1 MIFTPASQQEKTTLE
16 KICEFLVGLSKNVL
30 KQGSSISLAKFLQD
44 LEHTSNELCYML
56 QARDQ
61 NDYSHAINKY
71 TQVWKDVLK
80 SIQNNNQMHT
90 EGEHDLEPLS
100 RADLMQR
107 MKKRFMEGG
116 QTGSLGGARVG
127 AFQSPLT
134 ENERIKNRQL
144 SSKNSNILPSIRLNS
159 FEQQT
164 DRTLNNS
171 SRMQYE
177 LDDHQKCILNEVLKQ
192 SNKLNVQ
199 IVMKR
204 YDPKIK
210 LCISQGTDTNLDILE
225 VMRNFKKEYHESKL
239 QEIVQDSDKHSME
252 LQKFLNERIDHRYA
266 LQTQQVTDKLKGV
279 HKQMI
284 QKTMDIETVIL
295 DTQKQQ
301 TQQDMIPNILNE
313 FLEYVNESY
322 QNVQHETYKVLMKFV
337 SGFIIRRVKQDS
349 EKKLPQ
355 QNSQQ
360 LLSSSTKDRKAPP
373 LRRADNTEQLQKE
386 LSNKNVELDKKFMEN
401 AELWNKVRQMEN
413 QIMQLNIEIES
424 TKIAEKAIEQ
434 ERTQLLYDKQK
445 LEKQFSIIANKTF
458 QDQAV
463 QVSDQT
469 LQQQIS
475 KLQKENQ
482 ELQQRLYQLTGELN
496 KKKSIPADQ
505 RSLQIDF
512 GNSQDQ
518 SNKDSPR
525 ATSKMKSQFEF
536 PQDEDN
542 ISIGYRGESNRQI
555 QYSDYTKR
563 QSTDVG
569 YRMNLTQ
576 HVQSQKDQ
584 RVSKNNSHIS
594 ESQQNKRGYQHSFT
608 EFHPQKQPNKQTTLE
623 QKSIQELDEEQMQK
637 SGLLLQQQQ
646 QQVRKSV
653 SPNNENGQLLRKM
666 SSISKSDQQLSSSIV
681 RKSTVN
687 QMKIGDSTIPDID
700 VTQAQTIQD
709 TQRTTSGRMLT
720 LTEKKN
726 DQSPSDRR
734 IQTEYTDQTQF
745 QQGQITQNV
754 PISNT
759 PQQNK
764 QIRGQKKSETLLAN
778 KTKNKFA
785 RKSTDAM
792 RDIQEDQQ
800 SATNS
805 NRGSARIIEN
815 NKTRIPLI
823 KEEDEVSRHSKS
835 RLSSQ
840 QSSQSHIRRS
850 STTIQQQPIRMAIK
864 VNDENAA
871 EYVASWK
878 QRTLDQEQQTDIEL
892 LTNFIQHFIFNMA
905 LPNDIK
911 QRLIEAIPL
920 TIQQKNLNSLSEDS
934 NNFLKQQQSF
944 KNVVQKYGFDTERVS
959 SNQTKN
965 HSSKQSQESLLK
977 HETDDDQFQMGSK
990 QGSQKQMD
998 TQRIQNQ
1005 TLNKKSTQFLYDKQ
1019 KKESTMQRQPSRQPI
1034 DPQEQFDQEEAQQ
1047 IFSMA
1052 ADLNIDQVDQ
1062 MPYEEMVK
1070 SIQDQEN
1077 DGKQLQI
1084 FKPNELKQETF
1095 LRTLFNQIQ
1104 NKKTKGVENVQDL
1117 LRKYYKKGKHENIT
1131 YYEFK
1136 AFYQRLAAIHK
1147 MCGQD
1152 MMCNHLQR
1160 FIMRLG
1166 YTCTIFS
1173 KRQQLKTSTSVIKPF
1188 NTTDDM
1194 TTQSK
1199 MTNTHQ
1205 NLAKSRFT
1213 SQQFYMSEEQF
1224 Y

>member
-1 MIFTPASQQEKTTLE
+1 MIFTPASQQEKATLE
-16 KICEFLVGLSKNVL
+16 KIGEFLMGLSKNVL
-30 KQGSSISLAKFLQD
+30 KQGSSISLPKFLQD
-44 LEHTSNELCYML
+44 LEDTSNELCYML

-80 SIQNNNQMHT
+80 SVQNANQMHT
-90 EGEHDLEPLS
+90 EGEHELEPLS

-107 MKKRFMEGG
+107 MKKRMMEGG
-116 QTGSLGGARVG
+116 QTGRLGGARVG
-127 AFQSPLT
+127 GFQSPLV

-159 FEQQT
+159 FEQQN

-177 LDDHQKCILNEVLKQ
+177 LDDNQKCILNEVLKQ
-192 SNKLNVQ
+192 TNKLNVQ

-252 LQKFLNERIDHRYA
+252 LQKFLNERIDHRYT

-301 TQQDMIPNILNE
+301 TQQDMIPNILND
-313 FLEYVNESY
+313 FLDYVHESY
-322 QNVQHETYKVLMKFV
+322 QNVQNETYKVLMKFV
-337 SGFIIRRVKQDS
+337 SGFIVRRLKQDS

-360 LLSSSTKDRKAPP
+360 LLSSSNKDRKAPP

-401 AELWNKVRQMEN
+401 AELWNRVRQMEN
-413 QIMQLNIEIES
+413 QIMQQNIEIES

-434 ERTQLLYDKQK
+434 ERTQLLYEKQK
-445 LEKQFSIIANKTF
+445 LEKQLSVITNKTF

-482 ELQQRLYQLTGELN
+482 ELQQKLYQLTGELN

-505 RSLQIDF
+505 KSLQMDF

-525 ATSKMKSQFEF
+525 ATSKMKSQFDF
-536 PQDEDN
+536 APDEDN

-569 YRMNLTQ
+569 QRMSFTQ
-576 HVQSQKDQ
+576 HIQSQKEQ
-584 RVSKNNSHIS
+584 RIYKNNSQTS
-594 ESQQNKRGYQHSFT
+594 DTSQNKRVYQHSYT
-608 EFHPQKQPNKQTTLE
+608 EFHPPKQPNKQTTID

-637 SGLLLQQQQ
+637 SGMLLQQQQ
-646 QQVRKSV
+646 KQQVRKSL
-653 SPNNENGQLLRKM
+653 SPNNENPQLLRKM
-666 SSISKSDQQLSSSIV
+666 SSISKSDQNLTSSIA
-681 RKSTVN
+681 RKSTIN

-700 VTQAQTIQD
+700 LTQAQTIQD
-709 TQRTTSGRMLT
+709 TQRTSSGRVLT
-720 LTEKKN
+720 LTERKN
-726 DQSPSDRR
+726 DSSPSDRR
-734 IQTEYTDQTQF
+734 IQTEYTDQSQF
-745 QQGQITQNV
+745 QQCQIQQNQQ
-754 PISNT
+754 ISNT

-764 QIRGQKKSETLLAN
+764 QVRGYKKSETFLAN

-792 RDIQEDQQ
+792 RDIQDDQQ
-800 SATNS
+800 SGTIS
-805 NRGSARIIEN
+805 NRGSTRIIEG
-815 NKTRIPLI
+815 NKSKIPLI
-823 KEEDEVSRHSKS
+823 IEEDEVSRKSKS

-850 STTIQQQPIRMAIK
+850 STTIQQPIKMAIK
-864 VNDENAA
+864 VNDENPS
-871 EYVASWK
+871 EYIAQWK
-878 QRTLDQEQQTDIEL
+878 QRTIEQEQQTDIEL
-892 LTNFIQHFIFNMA
+892 LTNILENLILNMG
-905 LPNDIK
+905 LPNDI
-911 QRLIEAIPL
+911 
-920 TIQQKNLNSLSEDS
+920 QQKLMDAMPGIISLKNLNQLGGDQ
-934 NNFLKQQQSF
+934 NNLLKQQQSF
-944 KNVVQKYGFDTERVS
+944 KNVVQKYGFDNERVS
-959 SNQTKN
+959 SNQTQN
-965 HSSKQSQESLLK
+965 HSAKQSQDSLLK
-977 HETDDDQFQMGSK
+977 HESEDEQIQMSSK

-998 TQRIQNQ
+998 TQRSQNQ
-1005 TLNKKSTQFLYDKQ
+1005 KSTKFFQDKQ
-1019 KKESTMQRQPSRQPI
+1019 KKESNVQRQPSRQPI
-1034 DPQEQFDQEEAQQ
+1034 DPQEQFDQEEVQQ
-1047 IFSMA
+1047 IFDMA
-1052 ADLNIDQVDQ
+1052 ADLKIDQVDQ
-1062 MPYEEMVK
+1062 LPYEEMVK
-1070 SIQDQEN
+1070 QIQNQEN
-1077 DGKQLQI
+1077 DGKQLQQI
-1084 FKPNELKQETF
+1084 KPNELKGETF
-1095 LRTLFNQIQ
+1095 LRNLFNQIQ
-1104 NKKTKGVENVQDL
+1104 NKKTKGVENVQEL

-1147 MCGQD
+1147 ICGQD
-1152 MMCNHLQR
+1152 LMCNHLQR

-1166 YTCTIFS
+1166 YTCSIFS
-1173 KRQQLKTSTSVIKPF
+1173 KRQLLKTSTSVIKPF
-1188 NTTDDM
+1188 NTSEDM

-1199 MTNTHQ
+1199 ITNTHQ
-1205 NLAKSRFT
+1205 NLAQSRFT

>member
-1 MIFTPASQQEKTTLE
+1 MIFTPASQQEKATLE
-16 KICEFLVGLSKNVL
+16 KIGEFLMGLSKNVL
-30 KQGSSISLAKFLQD
+30 KQGSSISLPKFLQD
-44 LEHTSNELCYML
+44 LELTSNELCYML

-61 NDYSHAINKY
+61 NDYSQAINKY

-80 SIQNNNQMHT
+80 SVQINNQMHT
-90 EGEHDLEPLS
+90 EGEQELEPLS
-100 RADLMQR
+100 RADIMQR
-107 MKKRFMEGG
+107 MKKKLMEGG
-116 QTGSLGGARVG
+116 QTGRLGGARVG
-127 AFQSPLT
+127 GFQSPLA

-171 SRMQYE
+171 SRVQYE
-177 LDDHQKCILNEVLKQ
+177 LDDNQKCILNEVLKQ

-252 LQKFLNERIDHRYA
+252 LQKFLNERIDYRYT

-284 QKTMDIETVIL
+284 QKSMDIETVIL

-301 TQQDMIPNILNE
+301 IQQDMIPDILND
-313 FLEYVNESY
+313 FIDYVNESY
-322 QNVQHETYKVLMKFV
+322 QNVQHETYKVMMKFV
-337 SGFIIRRVKQDS
+337 SGFLVRRLKQDS

-360 LLSSSTKDRKAPP
+360 LLSGSNKDRKAPP
-373 LRRADNTEQLQKE
+373 IRRADNSEQLQKE

-401 AELWNKVRQMEN
+401 AELWNKVRLMEN
-413 QIMQLNIEIES
+413 QIMQMNIEIES

-434 ERTQLLYDKQK
+434 ERTQLLYEKQK
-445 LEKQFSIIANKTF
+445 LEKQLSVITSKTF

-463 QVSDQT
+463 QVSDQS

-505 RSLQIDF
+505 RSLQMDIA
-512 GNSQDQ
+512 NSQDQ
-518 SNKDSPR
+518 SNKDSPKG
-525 ATSKMKSQFEF
+525 TGKIKSQFDF
-536 PQDEDN
+536 APDEDN
-542 ISIGYRGESNRQI
+542 VSIGYRGESNRQI
-555 QYSDYTKR
+555 QFSDYSKR
-563 QSTDVG
+563 KSTDVG
-569 YRMNLTQ
+569 YRMSFTQ
-576 HVQSQKDQ
+576 HIQSQKEQ
-584 RVSKNNSHIS
+584 KVSKNNSQTS
-594 ESQQNKRGYQHSFT
+594 DTQQKKRANQHSFT
-608 EFHPQKQPNKQTTLE
+608 EFHPSKQPNKQTTID

-646 QQVRKSV
+646 QQQVRKSV
-653 SPNNENGQLLRKM
+653 SPNNENAQIIRKM
-666 SSISKSDQQLSSSIV
+666 SSMSKSDQQLPSSIV

-687 QMKIGDSTIPDID
+687 QMKMGDSSIPDID
-700 VTQAQTIQD
+700 LTQAQTNQD
-709 TQRTTSGRMLT
+709 TQRTSSGRMLT
-720 LTEKKN
+720 LTERKN
-726 DQSPSDRR
+726 DTSPSDRR
-734 IQTEYTDQTQF
+734 IQTEYTDQSQF
-745 QQGQITQNV
+745 QQPQMQQSQQ
-754 PISNT
+754 ISNT

-764 QIRGQKKSETLLAN
+764 QFKGYKKSETFLAN
-778 KTKNKFA
+778 KPKNKYA
-785 RKSTDAM
+785 RKSTDAL
-792 RDIQEDQQ
+792 REIQEDQQ
-800 SATNS
+800 FGPPS
-805 NRGSARIIEN
+805 NRGSTRLIES

-823 KEEDEVSRHSKS
+823 KEEDEVSRNSKS

-840 QSSQSHIRRS
+840 QSSQSHIRRA
-850 STTIQQQPIRMAIK
+850 STTIQQPIKMAIK
-864 VNDENAA
+864 VNDENPS
-871 EYVASWK
+871 EYIAQWK
-878 QRTLDQEQQTDIEL
+878 QRTTEQEQQTDIEL
-892 LTNFIQHFIFNMA
+892 LTNLLETLISNLG
-905 LPNDIK
+905 LPQD
-911 QRLIEAIPL
+911 
-920 TIQQKNLNSLSEDS
+920 IQQKIMETMPAIISLKNLNQLSEIQ
-934 NNFLKQQQSF
+934 NNLMKKQQSF

-965 HSSKQSQESLLK
+965 HSAKQSQESLLK
-977 HETDDDQFQMGSK
+977 HESEEEQIQMGSK
-990 QGSQKQMD
+990 LGSQQQVD
-998 TQRIQNQ
+998 TQRIQNSK
-1005 TLNKKSTQFLYDKQ
+1005 TKSTRFLQEKQ
-1019 KKESTMQRQPSRQPI
+1019 KKDSTVQRQPSRQPI
-1034 DPQEQFDQEEAQQ
+1034 DPQEQFDQEEAKQ
-1047 IFSMA
+1047 IFNMA
-1052 ADLNIDQVDQ
+1052 AELNIEQVDQ
-1062 MPYEEMVK
+1062 MPYEEVVK
-1070 SIQDQEN
+1070 QIQNQEN
-1077 DGKQLQI
+1077 DGKQLQQI
-1084 FKPNELKQETF
+1084 KPNELKGETF

-1104 NKKTKGVENVQDL
+1104 NKKTKGVENVQEL

-1147 MCGQD
+1147 TCGQD
-1152 MMCNHLQR
+1152 QMCSHLQR

-1166 YTCTIFS
+1166 YTCSIFS
-1173 KRQQLKTSTSVIKPF
+1173 KRQLLKTNTSVLKPF
-1188 NTTDDM
+1188 NTSEDM

-1199 MTNTHQ
+1199 LTNTHQ
-1205 NLAKSRFT
+1205 NLAQSRFT

>member
-1 MIFTPASQQEKTTLE
+1 MIFTPASQQEKATLE
-16 KICEFLVGLSKNVL
+16 KIGEFLMGLSKNVL
-30 KQGSSISLAKFLQD
+30 KQGSSISLPKFLQD
-44 LEHTSNELCYML
+44 LELTSNELCYML

-61 NDYSHAINKY
+61 NDYSHAINRY

-80 SIQNNNQMHT
+80 SVQNINQMQT
-90 EGEHDLEPLS
+90 EGEHELEPLS

-107 MKKRFMEGG
+107 MKKRMMEGG
-116 QTGSLGGARVG
+116 QTGRLGGARVG
-127 AFQSPLT
+127 GFQSPLT

-159 FEQQT
+159 FDQQN
-164 DRTLNNS
+164 DRTFNNS

-239 QEIVQDSDKHSME
+239 QEIVKESDKHSME
-252 LQKFLNERIDHRYA
+252 LQKFLNERIDYRYS

-301 TQQDMIPNILNE
+301 IQQDMIPNILNE
-313 FLEYVNESY
+313 FIDYINESY

-337 SGFIIRRVKQDS
+337 SGFIVRRVKQDT

-360 LLSSSTKDRKAPP
+360 LLSSSNKERKGPP

-386 LSNKNVELDKKFMEN
+386 LSNKNAELDKKFMEN

-424 TKIAEKAIEQ
+424 TKIAEKTIEQ

-445 LEKQFSIIANKTF
+445 LEKQLLVINSKTF
-458 QDQAV
+458 QDQAI

-469 LQQQIS
+469 MQQQIQ

-505 RSLQIDF
+505 KSLQMDF

-525 ATSKMKSQFEF
+525 ANSKVKSQFDF

-563 QSTDVG
+563 QSTDVV
-569 YRMNLTQ
+569 YRMSFTQ
-576 HVQSQKDQ
+576 HIQSQKDQ
-584 RVSKNNSHIS
+584 KISKNNNQTSD
-594 ESQQNKRGYQHSFT
+594 SQQNKRDLLHSST
-608 EFHPQKQPNKQTTLE
+608 ELHPSKQPNKQTTLD

-637 SGLLLQQQQ
+637 SGLLFQQQSQ
-646 QQVRKSV
+646 QQIRKSV
-653 SPNNENGQLLRKM
+653 SPNNDNSQLLRKM
-666 SSISKSDQQLSSSIV
+666 SSISKSDQQLTSSIV

-687 QMKIGDSTIPDID
+687 QMKMGDSTIPDID
-700 VTQAQTIQD
+700 LTQAQTIQD
-709 TQRTTSGRMLT
+709 TQRTTSGRKLT
-720 LTEKKN
+720 LTERKN
-726 DQSPSDRR
+726 DSSPTDRR
-734 IQTEYTDQTQF
+734 IQTEFYDQSQF
-745 QQGQITQNV
+745 QQGQQNTQIT
-754 PISNT
+754 NT

-764 QIRGQKKSETLLAN
+764 QIRGNKKSETLLSN
-778 KTKNKFA
+778 KTKNKFP
-785 RKSTDAM
+785 RKSTDTI

-800 SATNS
+800 SGIIS
-805 NRGSARIIEN
+805 NRGSTRIIEN
-815 NKTRIPLI
+815 NKTRIHLI

-835 RLSSQ
+835 RISSQ

-850 STTIQQQPIRMAIK
+850 STTIQQPIKMAIK
-864 VNDENAA
+864 LNDENPS
-871 EYVASWK
+871 EYIAQWK
-878 QRTLDQEQQTDIEL
+878 QRMVEQEQQTDIEL
-892 LTNFIQHFIFNMA
+892 LTNFIENFILNMG
-905 LPNDIK
+905 LPNEIQQK
-911 QRLIEAIPL
+911 LIEAIPVM
-920 TIQQKNLNSLSEDS
+920 IQQRNLNQSSEDQ
-934 NNFLKQQQSF
+934 NALIKQQQSF
-944 KNVVQKYGFDTERVS
+944 RNVVQKYGFDTERVS
-959 SNQTKN
+959 STQTKN
-965 HSSKQSQESLLK
+965 HSKQQSQESLLK
-977 HETDDDQFQMGSK
+977 YESEDDQAQMGSK

-998 TQRIQNQ
+998 TQRSQN
-1005 TLNKKSTQFLYDKQ
+1005 LNQNFKQKSTKFYQEKQ
-1019 KKESTMQRQPSRQPI
+1019 KKDSTIQRQPSRQPI
-1034 DPQEQFDQEEAQQ
+1034 DPQEQFDQDEAQY
-1047 IFSMA
+1047 IFNMA

-1062 MPYEEMVK
+1062 LSYEEMVK
-1070 SIQDQEN
+1070 SIQNQEN

-1084 FKPNELKQETF
+1084 IKPNELKGETF

-1104 NKKTKGVENVQDL
+1104 NKKTKGIENVQEL

-1152 MMCNHLQR
+1152 MLCNHLQR

-1166 YTCTIFS
+1166 YTCSIFS
-1173 KRQQLKTSTSVIKPF
+1173 KRQLLKTSTSVIKPF
-1188 NTTDDM
+1188 NTTEDM

-1199 MTNTHQ
+1199 LTNTHH
-1205 NLAKSRFT
+1205 NLAQSRFT

>member
-1 MIFTPASQQEKTTLE
+1 MIFTPASQQEKATLE
-16 KICEFLVGLSKNVL
+16 KIGEFLMGLSKNVL
-30 KQGSSISLAKFLQD
+30 KQGSSISLPKFLQD
-44 LEHTSNELCYML
+44 LELTSNELCYML

-61 NDYSHAINKY
+61 NDYSHAIGRY

-80 SIQNNNQMHT
+80 SVQNSNQMQT
-90 EGEHDLEPLS
+90 EGEHEHEPLS
-100 RADLMQR
+100 RTDLMQR
-107 MKKRFMEGG
+107 MKQRMMEGG
-116 QTGSLGGARVG
+116 QTGRLGGARVG
-127 AFQSPLT
+127 GFQSPLA

-144 SSKNSNILPSIRLNS
+144 SSKNSNALPSIRLNS
-159 FEQQT
+159 FDLQN

-239 QEIVQDSDKHSME
+239 QEIVKDSDKHSME
-252 LQKFLNERIDHRYA
+252 LQKFLNERIDYRYT
-266 LQTQQVTDKLKGV
+266 LQTQQVNDKLKGV

-301 TQQDMIPNILNE
+301 IQQDMIPNILNE
-313 FLEYVNESY
+313 FIDYINDSY

-337 SGFIIRRVKQDS
+337 SGFIVRRAKQDS
-349 EKKLPQ
+349 ERKLPK

-360 LLSSSTKDRKAPP
+360 MLSSSNRERKAPT

-401 AELWNKVRQMEN
+401 SELWNKVRQMEN
-413 QIMQLNIEIES
+413 QIMQQNIEIES
-424 TKIAEKAIEQ
+424 TKIAEKTIEQ

-445 LEKQFSIIANKTF
+445 LEKQLLVITSKTF

-469 LQQQIS
+469 MQQQIS

-505 RSLQIDF
+505 RSLQMDF

-518 SNKDSPR
+518 SNKDSPK
-525 ATSKMKSQFEF
+525 ATSKIKSQFDF

-542 ISIGYRGESNRQI
+542 FSIGYRGESNRQI

-563 QSTDVG
+563 QSTDVVH
-569 YRMNLTQ
+569 RMSFTQ

-584 RVSKNNSHIS
+584 KISKNSS
-594 ESQQNKRGYQHSFT
+594 QTSDTQQNKRGLQHSST
-608 EFHPQKQPNKQTTLE
+608 ELHPSKQPNKQTTLD
-623 QKSIQELDEEQMQK
+623 QKSIEELDEEQMQK
-637 SGLLLQQQQ
+637 SGLLLQQQSQ
-646 QQVRKSV
+646 QQIRKSV
-653 SPNNENGQLLRKM
+653 SPNNDNGQLLRKM
-666 SSISKSDQQLSSSIV
+666 SSITKSDQQLTSSIV

-687 QMKIGDSTIPDID
+687 QMKIGDSTIPDTD
-700 VTQAQTIQD
+700 LTQAQTIQD
-709 TQRTTSGRMLT
+709 TQRTTSGRKMT
-720 LTEKKN
+720 LTDRKN
-726 DQSPSDRR
+726 DSSPSDRR
-734 IQTEYTDQTQF
+734 IQTESYDQSQF
-745 QQGQITQNV
+745 QQGQQSV
-754 PISNT
+754 QISNT

-764 QIRGQKKSETLLAN
+764 QVKGYKKSETLLSN
-778 KTKNKFA
+778 KTKNKYA
-785 RKSTDAM
+785 RKSTDSM
-792 RDIQEDQQ
+792 KEIPEDQ
-800 SATNS
+800 AINS
-805 NRGSARIIEN
+805 NRGSTRIIES
-815 NKTRIPLI
+815 NKTRIHLI

-850 STTIQQQPIRMAIK
+850 STTIQQPIKMAIK
-864 VNDENAA
+864 VNDENPA
-871 EYVASWK
+871 EYFASWK
-878 QRTLDQEQQTDIEL
+878 QRMVEQEQQTDIEL
-892 LTNFIQHFIFNMA
+892 FTNFIENFILNLG
-905 LPNDIK
+905 LP
-911 QRLIEAIPL
+911 IE
-920 TIQQKNLNSLSEDS
+920 IQQKVLQAIPKMIQSKNLNQLSEEQ
-934 NNFLKQQQSF
+934 NALLKQQQSF
-944 KNVVQKYGFDTERVS
+944 RNVVQKYGFDTERVS

-965 HSSKQSQESLLK
+965 HSKQQSQESLLK
-977 HETDDDQFQMGSK
+977 YESDDDQVQMSSK
-990 QGSQKQMD
+990 QGAQKQME
-998 TQRIQNQ
+998 TQRSQNQ
-1005 TLNKKSTQFLYDKQ
+1005 NFKQKSTKFYSQSQ
-1019 KKESTMQRQPSRQPI
+1019 KKESTVQRQPSRQPI
-1034 DPQEQFDQEEAQQ
+1034 DPQEQLDQDEAKD
-1047 IFSMA
+1047 IFNMA
-1052 ADLNIDQVDQ
+1052 ADLKIDQVDQ
-1062 MPYEEMVK
+1062 LTYEEVVK
-1070 SIQDQEN
+1070 SIQNQEN
-1077 DGKQLQI
+1077 DGKQLQL
-1084 FKPNELKQETF
+1084 FKPHELKGETF

-1104 NKKTKGVENVQDL
+1104 NKKTKGVENVQEL

-1152 MMCNHLQR
+1152 ILCNHLQR

-1166 YTCTIFS
+1166 YTCSIFS
-1173 KRQQLKTSTSVIKPF
+1173 KRQLLKTSTSVIKPF
-1188 NTTDDM
+1188 NSTEDM

-1199 MTNTHQ
+1199 LTNTHN
-1205 NLAKSRFT
+1205 NLAQSRFT